1 MLTVHQLAN
10 YYENN
15 DTAIKLMCAESKD
28 VYCTDFFKFV
38 KATNIN
44 IQ

>member
-10 YYENN
+10 HYANN

-28 VYCTDFFKFV
+28 VYYTDFFKFV
-38 KATNIN
+38 NVTNIN